1 MEVDQSMLRVYIP
14 QVLALDNPCERLIC
28 ADVTRHRNAVFVHVF
43 KYPDFEVRASAID
56 LSLGDRRYKGTP
68 YGAPDTVAIEFDIA
82 EAFADRQFVV
92 RMDGKIRGRITP
104 QAYEPEKPV
113 FLTAATLFRRDYAQL
128 ATWIDYHQRL
138 GFQRFVLYYNG
149 KVDKILPELQAQ
161 PAVQSR
167 DVLLVQWPF
176 SYWVEGLGLGPEGL
190 LAIHGESADLSQR
203 RMDWHHA
210 QQLMLNHAL
219 LFLRGSTTYVGFFDL
234 DEYFRLES
242 PGRLIDIL
250 NPARIDAYTFQSR
263 WAELQSNRVPGL
275 TDGAD
280 FFTRE
285 QVLASPAWM
294 PFPHYTKTIYKPELF
309 VCVGAHIPKVALA
322 GTRLAR
328 VSTSLAGLYHFHYF
342 SGKASRRNRVNP
354 TGQWISIPRFCG
366 MQASEQGAEMHLA

>member
-1 MEVDQSMLRVYIP
+1 M
-14 QVLALDNPCERLIC
+14 
-28 ADVTRHRNAVFVHVF
+28 
-43 KYPDFEVRASAID
+43 RASAID
-56 LSLGDRRYKGTP
+56 LSLGDKRYKGTP

-82 EAFADRQFVV
+82 EAFADRQFEV

-149 KVDKILPELQAQ
+149 KVDEILPELQAQ
-161 PAVQSR
+161 PAVQSG

-176 SYWVEGLGLGPEGL
+176 SYWVQGLGLGPEGL

-210 QQLMLNHAL
+210 QQRAHAKSMLYCSCVAAEEA
-219 LFLRGSTTYVGFFDL
+219 TYVGFFDP

-275 TDGAD
+275 TDGAH

-328 VSTSLAGLYHFHYF
+328 VSTSLAGLYHF
-342 SGKASRRNRVNP
+342 SLLQRQGVAP
-354 TGQWISIPRFCG
+354 
-366 MQASEQGAEMHLA
+366 EQGQPHGTVDLHSSLLRHAGVGARGGNAPCLNDDHDLPEAPGALETCPDRTAKAQKRRP